1 MASVDVPI
9 LYWSPRPVTYTN
21 HDKLLS
27 INILILHAHIN
38 YKDMV
43 GREICS
49 IISVFHRKMF
59 RQGGEQYFLHMS
71 NCLYTNAL
79 VVQNPRQKCD

>member
-1 MASVDVPI
+1 MAIVHVPI
-9 LYWSPRPVTYTN
+9 LYWSPVTYTN

-49 IISVFHRKMF
+49 IISV
-59 RQGGEQYFLHMS
+59 
-71 NCLYTNAL
+71 
-79 VVQNPRQKCD
+79 